1 VKYKSIWLALN
12 RRPLIN
18 QGVIMKQSKREK
30 LVARTDNNIRCVCGK
45 LRGIKHFR
53 LHTECGRCKT
63 YCAAR
68 GSKGKTLYAG
78 DTKRAVKSGT
88 YKVSKDGILTGY

>member
-1 VKYKSIWLALN
+1 MKHIKL
-12 RRPLIN
+12 
-18 QGVIMKQSKREK
+18 KQSKREK

-53 LHTECGRCKT
+53 LHTECDRCKT

-68 GSKGKTLYAG
+68 GNKGKTLYAG
-78 DTKRAVKSGT
+78 DTKRAVKSGK
-88 YKVSKDGILTGY
+88 YRASKDGTLTGY